1 MNTAGKDRTEGDPQ
15 EYDRSPQCTLHGS
28 EDQAQTSDI
37 QKLDQKEF
45 PLGHDYV
52 VDTIVDSDCRC
63 LSVIRVENVIY
74 RGCRRQS
81 NLRSKCQ
88 TDEKTNHTN
97 PSLNIH
103 YAYFFFLQTNVL

>member
-28 EDQAQTSDI
+28 EDRAQTSDI
-37 QKLDQKEF
+37 KKLDQKEF

-63 LSVIRVENVIY
+63 LSVIRTENVIY
-74 RGCRRQS
+74 EVAVVAFRA
-81 NLRSKCQ
+81 KCKMFSRHLQ
-88 TDEKTNHTN
+88 KPILKTEKGRFKG
-97 PSLNIH
+97 L
-103 YAYFFFLQTNVL
+103 